1 MVSRPIRFEDLTG
14 LPDGPATWFLFQGH
28 KLLLR
33 EDDTLPTGT
42 ADDFEV
48 ELVRPLGLLDG
59 QPYGCAQL
67 QGEPPDGY
75 SLAPLRALLGRLDDD
90 LSGLAGYAAQVL
102 DFNRTHQFCG
112 RCATPLIFAGYE
124 HSKVCP
130 HCNLSVYPRVAPV
143 AMVLIRRG
151 SGPDTELLLAR
162 GPNFAPGVYSALAG
176 FVQPSETLEHAAA
189 REVRE
194 EVGVEIR
201 NLRYVLSQPW
211 PFPHSLM
218 IGFDAEWDGGEI
230 TLQPEE
236 IEDARWFPL
245 SSLPA
250 LPPPFSIAR
259 QLIDRAVSLGLRPG
273 DPYPVSHDHA
283 F

>member
-1 MVSRPIRFEDLTG
+1 MVSRPIRFEDLTE
-14 LPDGPATWFLFQGH
+14 LPDGPATWFIFQGH

-33 EDDTLPTGT
+33 GDHTLPVGR
-42 ADDFEV
+42 AEDFAV
-48 ELVRPLGLLDG
+48 DLVRPLGLLDG
-59 QPYGCAQL
+59 QPYVCAQL
-67 QGEPPDGY
+67 QGDPPDGY
-75 SLAPLRALLGRLDDD
+75 SLTPLRALLGRLDDD

-130 HCNLSVYPRVAPV
+130 SCSLSVYPRVAPV

-189 REVRE
+189 REVQE

-218 IGFDAEWDGGEI
+218 IGFDAKWDGGEI
-230 TLQPEE
+230 ALQPEE
-236 IEDARWFPL
+236 IEDARWFPIA
-245 SSLPA
+245 SLPH

-259 QLIDRAVSLGLRPG
+259 QLIDRAVSLGRRV
-273 DPYPVSHDHA
+273 DPYPVSHDHS